1 MLRSFKGFSGR
12 RGRRVISAAVG
23 SALGKVLVAVLAL
36 AVAAAL
42 FLLLRDDEGDDSGSE
57 PTAAAQ
63 TTTTA
68 PTGGEG
74 EDQEKPEEPE
84 KPEKPE
90 PPESRIA
97 LIEVVAGEP
106 KGGVAELSF
115 TEGENIRFV
124 VESDVADHVHL
135 HGYDV
140 FMDVPAGGKV
150 EFNVPATIPGVFE
163 AELEDRV
170 VPLAEITVE
179 PG

>member
-1 MLRSFKGFSGR
+1 MSSQLGR
-12 RGRRVISAAVG
+12 
-23 SALGKVLVAVLAL
+23 VLVAVLAL
-36 AVAAAL
+36 VVAGAL
-42 FLLLRDDEGDDSGSE
+42 FFVLRDNDDDDDSGSE
-57 PTAAAQ
+57 ATPAAQ
-63 TTTTA
+63 TTTTTEPA
-68 PTGGEG
+68 EG
-74 EDQEKPEEPE
+74 DQAEQPEKPEE
-84 KPEKPE
+84 PEKPE

-97 LIEVVAGEP
+97 LIEVVGGEP
-106 KGGVAELSF
+106 QGGVAELDF

-163 AELEDRV
+163 VELEDRV